1 MNNKT
6 QNLHYF
12 SKSTCWLLLQ
22 LELLYSN
29 RHPTQH
35 YMLQGTPYDKYIS
48 QGYLYKIDIAYIANV
63 YNIYHIFT
71 SNNHTRKYGQK
82 LSNFT
87 CFLDLNIG
95 AYQ

>member
-1 MNNKT
+1 MLVT
-6 QNLHYF
+6 T
-12 SKSTCWLLLQ
+12 STRTIILQ
-22 LELLYSN
+22 STS
-29 RHPTQH
+29 TQH

-82 LSNFT
+82 LSNVHKILY
-87 CFLDLNIG
+87 CNPRCDI
-95 AYQ
+95 YV